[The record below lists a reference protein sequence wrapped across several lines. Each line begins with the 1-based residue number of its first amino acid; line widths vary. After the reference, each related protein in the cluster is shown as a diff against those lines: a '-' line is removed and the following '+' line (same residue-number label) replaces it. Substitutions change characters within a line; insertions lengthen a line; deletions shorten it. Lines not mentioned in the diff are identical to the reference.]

1 MQVSCVGISL
11 CQSDQAGQDLFRLGI
26 LAQASEL
33 DCLLQEF
40 LSIGFRIAGGPRSPS
55 TKQ

>member
-11 CQSDQAGQDLFRLGI
+11 CQSDQTGQDLFRLGI

-33 DCLLQEF
+33 DSPLQEF
-40 LSIGFRIAGGPRSPS
+40 LSIGFRIAGSPCSSS
-55 TKQ
+55 TKK